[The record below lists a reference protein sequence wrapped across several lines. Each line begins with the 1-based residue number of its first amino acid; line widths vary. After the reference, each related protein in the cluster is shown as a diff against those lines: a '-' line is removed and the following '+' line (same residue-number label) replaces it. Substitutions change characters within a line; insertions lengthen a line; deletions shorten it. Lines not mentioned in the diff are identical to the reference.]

1 MTATTYIGLT
11 FLDLILS
18 AGFVFISG
26 IISLGFRLGLERTLL
41 LNSLRMV
48 VQLGAIGFVLKF
60 IFAQTSPLWTVAL
73 GLIMVLVAGREVM
86 ARQTVR
92 LKGWWSYGLGTGTML
107 FTCLLATLFGVGVI
121 IGPEPWYAPRYI
133 LPILGMMLGNTMTG
147 ISLGLDN
154 LTTVVVREKSAIEA
168 RLALGETRTVS
179 LGPTVRQAL
188 RTGMLPIIN
197 AMAASGIVALP
208 GMMTGQILSG
218 VDPVEATKY
227 QLFIMFLI
235 AGSTALGVCLAVI
248 SAAWFIT
255 DNRHRLRLDRLR
267 ASRLIGQ

>member
-1 MTATTYIGLT
+1 MTSTSYIALS
-11 FLDLILS
+11 FYDLMLAS
-18 AGFVFISG
+18 GFVFISG
-26 IISLGFRLGLERTLL
+26 LISLSFRLGLERTLL
-41 LNSLRMV
+41 LSTLRMA
-48 VQLGAIGFVLKF
+48 VQLGAVGFVLKF
-60 IFAQTSPLWTVAL
+60 IFAQTSPLWTLAL
-73 GLIMVLVAGREVM
+73 ASIMLLVAGREVM
-86 ARQTVR
+86 ARQTFR

-154 LTTVVVREKSAIEA
+154 LTTIAIREKVAIES
-168 RLALGETRTVS
+168 RIALGETRVIS
-179 LGPTVRQAL
+179 LGSAVRQAL
-188 RTGMLPIIN
+188 KTGMVPIIN
-197 AMAASGIVALP
+197 AMAASGIVSLP

-235 AGSTALGVCLAVI
+235 AGSTVLGVCLAVV
-248 SAAWFIT
+248 SAAWVLT

-267 ASRLIGQ
+267 NERSG